1 MVMKEEE
8 MFYTVIPEEVEEV
21 EAENIAEDSEE
32 LTRFEHLCLR
42 ARNIFAAAAA
52 VLFVVT
58 LLPISSLGHY
68 EHTLRGVAYFLGAG
82 AYIAE
87 IVELTDAERIKK
99 SPQSDVYA
107 LHIRRAIYP
116 AWNQLFS
123 RLNIPGCADLQS
135 ARRNM

>member
-58 LLPISSLGHY
+58 LLPISSPARCCLFSWRRRLYCRNCRADRCGKNQ
-68 EHTLRGVAYFLGAG
+68 
-82 AYIAE
+82 IQ
-87 IVELTDAERIKK
+87 K

>member
-1 MVMKEEE
+1 MCTSCVEGLIMVMKEEE

-32 LTRFEHLCLR
+32 LTRFELLCLR
-42 ARNIFAAAAA
+42 ARNIFVAAAA

-87 IVELTDAERIKK
+87 IVELTDAERIKSK
-99 SPQSDVYA
+99 N
-107 LHIRRAIYP
+107 HRRAMFMPYIFGVLYI
-116 AWNQLFS
+116 LLGISYF
-123 RLNIPGCADLQS
+123 RG
-135 ARRNM
+135 